1 MTMRRGELEEI
12 RLRAEQCRTTAQ
24 EAVALCKALTLRS
37 ERLMAASQRIFD
49 ETTSA

>member
-12 RLRAEQCRTTAQ
+12 RLRAEQCQTAAR
-24 EAVALCKALTLRS
+24 EAVALCQILALRS

-49 ETTSA
+49 EMKSA